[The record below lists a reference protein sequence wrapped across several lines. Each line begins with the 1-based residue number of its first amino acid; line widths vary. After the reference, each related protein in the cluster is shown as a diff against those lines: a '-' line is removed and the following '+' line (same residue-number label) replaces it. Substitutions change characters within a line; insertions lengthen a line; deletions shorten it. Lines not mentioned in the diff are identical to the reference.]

1 MPFCQV
7 IVDINHTDV
16 DHVFTYRV
24 PAGLDV
30 CPGMRVHVPFGPRKL
45 EGVVVE
51 MAADCDLPPE
61 RVKDICDTLEDY
73 PAVLPPLLE
82 LAKEIQRTSFCT
94 LAVALRLMFPAQM
107 RGQRIREKQQEVA
120 VLTVAP
126 DVLGQVIAAQVRA
139 PKRAKVLRALAD
151 APEQQLMSLWQGL
164 GYYSRVANMQKAAQI
179 VCRQYGGQLPADYAA
194 LRALPGIGDY
204 TAGAIASIAFGIPA
218 PAVDGNVLRVFARLD
233 NSSAD
238 ITKPAAKREFTA
250 RVLEE
255 MPKERPGPYN
265 EALMELGA
273 LVCLPNGAPKCE
285 VCPLAAQCKG
295 RAAGRAEQLP
305 VKTAKPEKTLVP
317 VTAALITG
325 PQGVLLQRRPSKG
338 LLAGL
343 WQPLAFEGTAMTQPE
358 LDAAL
363 RAIGLC
369 VQWQAPLQSTR
380 HVFTHRIWQ
389 ISGFCGTA
397 AGPAPEG
404 CVWASRAELNGE
416 YAVPSAFAG
425 IMRQWQPE

>member
-139 PKRAKVLRALAD
+139 PKRAKVR
-151 APEQQLMSLWQGL
+151 PQQRKHAAAVLHLSAGLHQYELWRFLDSDGD
-164 GYYSRVANMQKAAQI
+164 YARY
-179 VCRQYGGQLPADYAA
+179 PAD
-194 LRALPGIGDY
+194 RIG
-204 TAGAIASIAFGIPA
+204 
-218 PAVDGNVLRVFARLD
+218 
-233 NSSAD
+233 SA
-238 ITKPAAKREFTA
+238 
-250 RVLEE
+250 
-255 MPKERPGPYN
+255 
-265 EALMELGA
+265 
-273 LVCLPNGAPKCE
+273 
-285 VCPLAAQCKG
+285 
-295 RAAGRAEQLP
+295 
-305 VKTAKPEKTLVP
+305 
-317 VTAALITG
+317 
-325 PQGVLLQRRPSKG
+325 LLQSGPKD
-338 LLAGL
+338 
-343 WQPLAFEGTAMTQPE
+343 PLRLRQEGMNDE
-358 LDAAL
+358 ND
-363 RAIGLC
+363 
-369 VQWQAPLQSTR
+369 S
-380 HVFTHRIWQ
+380 
-389 ISGFCGTA
+389 
-397 AGPAPEG
+397 
-404 CVWASRAELNGE
+404 
-416 YAVPSAFAG
+416 
-425 IMRQWQPE
+425 

>member
-139 PKRAKVLRALAD
+139 PKRAKVLQALAD
-151 APEQQLMSLWQGL
+151 APDMELTT
-164 GYYSRVANMQKAAQI
+164 
-179 VCRQYGGQLPADYAA
+179 AA
-194 LRALPGIGDY
+194 LRETVGDCRDALNALCRMGFVKLEKRESLRRPYGEMERLSAQDPELTRQQEDVLAELLPAVETGKGEFLLFGVTGSGKTEVFIRAVRRAAQMGKTAIVLVPEIALTPQMVSWFRSRFGEDAVHLLPGHPPRIEVRDHEGA
-204 TAGAIASIAFGIPA
+204 AGGEQAFEHLRGLRKGI
-218 PAVDGNVLRVFARLD
+218 D
-233 NSSAD
+233 AD
-238 ITKPAAKREFTA
+238 HQRFGVG
-250 RVLEE
+250 R
-255 MPKERPGPYN
+255 
-265 EALMELGA
+265 ALKGA
-273 LVCLPNGAPKCE
+273 LY
-285 VCPLAAQCKG
+285 
-295 RAAGRAEQLP
+295 
-305 VKTAKPEKTLVP
+305 
-317 VTAALITG
+317 LI
-325 PQGVLLQRRPSKG
+325 
-338 LLAGL
+338 
-343 WQPLAFEGTAMTQPE
+343 
-358 LDAAL
+358 
-363 RAIGLC
+363 
-369 VQWQAPLQSTR
+369 
-380 HVFTHRIWQ
+380 HRI
-389 ISGFCGTA
+389 
-397 AGPAPEG
+397 
-404 CVWASRAELNGE
+404 
-416 YAVPSAFAG
+416 SA
-425 IMRQWQPE
+425 

>member
-126 DVLGQVIAAQVRA
+126 DVLGRVTGRRVPAPSRA
-139 PKRAKVLRALAD
+139 RGLRRRPERRALD
-151 APEQQLMSLWQGL
+151 L
-164 GYYSRVANMQKAAQI
+164 R
-179 VCRQYGGQLPADYAA
+179 RGG
-194 LRALPGIGDY
+194 PGE
-204 TAGAIASIAFGIPA
+204 
-218 PAVDGNVLRVFARLD
+218 
-233 NSSAD
+233 
-238 ITKPAAKREFTA
+238 PAAGWE
-250 RVLEE
+250 
-255 MPKERPGPYN
+255 
-265 EALMELGA
+265 
-273 LVCLPNGAPKCE
+273 
-285 VCPLAAQCKG
+285 
-295 RAAGRAEQLP
+295 
-305 VKTAKPEKTLVP
+305 EKTSNRR
-317 VTAALITG
+317 G
-325 PQGVLLQRRPSKG
+325 QR
-338 LLAGL
+338 
-343 WQPLAFEGTAMTQPE
+343 
-358 LDAAL
+358 
-363 RAIGLC
+363 
-369 VQWQAPLQSTR
+369 
-380 HVFTHRIWQ
+380 
-389 ISGFCGTA
+389 
-397 AGPAPEG
+397 
-404 CVWASRAELNGE
+404 
-416 YAVPSAFAG
+416 
-425 IMRQWQPE
+425 

>member
-61 RVKDICDTLEDY
+61 RGKDICDTLEDY

-151 APEQQLMSLWQGL
+151 APDMELTT
-164 GYYSRVANMQKAAQI
+164 
-179 VCRQYGGQLPADYAA
+179 AA
-194 LRALPGIGDY
+194 LRETVGDCRDALNALCKMG
-204 TAGAIASIAFGIPA
+204 F
-218 PAVDGNVLRVFARLD
+218 VKLE
-233 NSSAD
+233 
-238 ITKPAAKREFTA
+238 KRES
-250 RVLEE
+250 L
-255 MPKERPGPYN
+255 
-265 EALMELGA
+265 
-273 LVCLPNGAPKCE
+273 
-285 VCPLAAQCKG
+285 
-295 RAAGRAEQLP
+295 
-305 VKTAKPEKTLVP
+305 
-317 VTAALITG
+317 
-325 PQGVLLQRRPSKG
+325 RRPYG
-338 LLAGL
+338 
-343 WQPLAFEGTAMTQPE
+343 AMESLSEKDPR
-358 LDAAL
+358 L
-363 RAIGLC
+363 
-369 VQWQAPLQSTR
+369 TR
-380 HVFTHRIWQ
+380 Q
-389 ISGFCGTA
+389 
-397 AGPAPEG
+397 
-404 CVWASRAELNGE
+404 
-416 YAVPSAFAG
+416 
-425 IMRQWQPE
+425 Q